1 MTALIRTLAAAGDDD
16 VTPVTPS
23 ARADSGPRPRGDSR
37 GERGIARARNADA
50 TRAIDDDGDG
60 RREGGGDCAAP
71 DRDGFEER
79 SSSR

>member
-1 MTALIRTLAAAGDDD
+1 MIRTLAAAGDDD

-23 ARADSGPRPRGDSR
+23 ARADSGPRPRGDSM

-50 TRAIDDDGDG
+50 TRAIDDDDDDG
-60 RREGGGDCAAP
+60 RREGVGDCAAP

-79 SSSR
+79 SLSR